1 MQRLLT
7 YNKVWF
13 IVNTWLE
20 IAFLSQKVFQMET
33 KNIKLIGKDLEQ
45 KHIRRI
51 YAALWNDFRN
61 LSNALDSIKR
71 VKENHKSQNLG
82 KGTNAIHNC
91 VANLEHEIYEL
102 EHLMNIIDDFR
113 TVAGVENET
122 EVTK

>member
-1 MQRLLT
+1 MARDSRSFAKGISNGNQRHQA
-7 YNKVWF
+7 YR
-13 IVNTWLE
+13 
-20 IAFLSQKVFQMET
+20 
-33 KNIKLIGKDLEQ
+33 KDLEQ

-61 LSNALDSIKR
+61 LSNAHDSIKR

-102 EHLMNIIDDFR
+102 EHLLNIIDEFR
-113 TVAGVENET
+113 TVKGVENED

>member
-1 MQRLLT
+1 MA
-7 YNKVWF
+7 
-13 IVNTWLE
+13 E
-20 IAFLSQKVFQMET
+20 IAVLSQKVFQMET
-33 KNIKLIGKDLEQ
+33 KDIKLIGKDLEQ

-61 LSNALDSIKR
+61 LSNAHDSIKR

-102 EHLMNIIDDFR
+102 EHLMNIIDEFR
-113 TVAGVENET
+113 TVKGVENED

>member
-1 MQRLLT
+1 MA
-7 YNKVWF
+7 
-13 IVNTWLE
+13 E
-20 IAFLSQKVFQMET
+20 IAIFSQKVFQMET
-33 KNIKLIGKDLEQ
+33 KDIKLIGKDLEQ

-91 VANLEHEIYEL
+91 VSNLEHEIYEL
-102 EHLMNIIDDFR
+102 EHLMNIIDNFR
-113 TVAGVENET
+113 TVAGVENEN